1 MGRIR
6 AYQSAL
12 DPVYS
17 CTQPMEDPRIGLVLD
32 RRYRITERIA
42 AGGMGVV
49 YRAERLGLGK
59 PVAVKFL
66 HRTAALLPDHRVRF
80 EREAA
85 AMSRLTHPNL
95 VSIIDY
101 GSWEDLPYLV
111 MEYHHGRSLRDVIG
125 DSGGLPPERA
135 VFIARQM
142 LAGLASAHAAGV
154 LHRDLKPSNVL
165 LVGAPGEDLV
175 KILDFGVAKLL
186 DSGGGPTEVSV
197 VAGRVIGTPA
207 YMSPEH
213 ARAEPMDGRADIY
226 SVGLLLYEMVTGRRV
241 FQAEGKLGLL
251 RMQVEDMPE
260 RPRARAPELSAELDA
275 AIWKALEKDRDQ
287 RWQSAEEFASAL
299 AAVPEGRAG
308 KQLAAEGGAWSTPP
322 PGPAPTPRPG
332 RRPPSRPEADSGRAP
347 ELEAF
352 GLIRRTRVVRGIA
365 IGLLLG
371 AALLGL
377 VYLAVDRGLID
388 VQVRWIS
395 WIPWAEWSL
404 P

>member
-1 MGRIR
+1 
-6 AYQSAL
+6 
-12 DPVYS
+12 
-17 CTQPMEDPRIGLVLD
+17 MEDPRIGLVLD
-32 RRYRITERIA
+32 HRYRITERIA

-49 YRAERLGLGK
+49 YRAERIGLGK

-101 GSWEDLPYLV
+101 GSWEGLPYLV
-111 MEYHHGRSLRDVIG
+111 MEYHQGSSLRNALDE
-125 DSGGLPPERA
+125 SGALPPDRA
-135 VFIARQM
+135 VFVARQM

-197 VAGRVIGTPA
+197 VAGRVVGTPA

-226 SVGLLLYEMVTGRRV
+226 SVGLLLYEMVTGKRP

-260 RPRARAPELSAELDA
+260 RPRARAPELSSELDA
-275 AIWKALEKDRDQ
+275 AIWKALEKEKEQ
-287 RWQSAEEFASAL
+287 RWQSAEEFAAAL
-299 AAVPEGRAG
+299 ATVPEGRAG
-308 KQLAAEGGAWSTPP
+308 RQLAADVGPWSTPA
-322 PGPAPTPRPG
+322 PGTVTAPTPRPA
-332 RRPPSRPEADSGRAP
+332 RRPSPRLESESGYTGD
-347 ELEAF
+347 LEAV
-352 GLIRRTRVVRGIA
+352 GLIRRTRVLRGIA
-365 IGLLLG
+365 IGLFLG
-371 AALLGL
+371 ASLLGL
-377 VYLAVDRGLID
+377 LWLGVTRGIID
-388 VQVRWIS
+388 VPVEWLS
-395 WIPWAEWSL
+395 WIPWVDWS
-404 P
+404 PP

>member
-1 MGRIR
+1 
-6 AYQSAL
+6 
-12 DPVYS
+12 
-17 CTQPMEDPRIGLVLD
+17 MEDPRIGLVLD
-32 RRYRITERIA
+32 HRYRITERIA

-111 MEYHHGRSLRDVIG
+111 MEYHHGASLRRALDE
-125 DSGGLPPERA
+125 SGQLPAERA
-135 VFIARQM
+135 VFITRQM

-154 LHRDLKPSNVL
+154 VHRDLKPSNVL

-226 SVGLLLYEMVTGRRV
+226 SVGLLLYEMVTGHRP

-275 AIWKALEKDRDQ
+275 AIWKALEKDREE

-308 KQLAAEGGAWSTPP
+308 RQLGSDTGTWSTPQP
-322 PGPAPTPRPG
+322 QPAPTPLPK
-332 RRPPSRPEADSGRAP
+332 RRPAPRPETDSGYA
-347 ELEAF
+347 EALEAS
-352 GLIRRTRVVRGIA
+352 GLVRRTRVLRAIA
-365 IGLLLG
+365 LGMVLAALFGGLLYLG
-371 AALLGL
+371 
-377 VYLAVDRGLID
+377 VEKRLID
-388 VQVRWIS
+388 VPIRWLS
-395 WIPWAEWSL
+395 WVPWAEWSL

>member
-1 MGRIR
+1 
-6 AYQSAL
+6 
-12 DPVYS
+12 
-17 CTQPMEDPRIGLVLD
+17 MEDPRIGLVLD
-32 RRYRITERIA
+32 HRYRITERIA

-49 YRAERLGLGK
+49 YRGERLGLGK

-95 VSIIDY
+95 VTIIDY
-101 GSWEDLPYLV
+101 GSWEELPYLV
-111 MEYHHGRSLRDVIG
+111 MEYHPGTSLRRVIDENG
-125 DSGGLPPERA
+125 ALPPERA

-142 LAGLASAHAAGV
+142 LAGLASAHVVGV

-213 ARAEPMDGRADIY
+213 ARAEPMDARADVY
-226 SVGLLLYEMVTGRRV
+226 SVGLLLYEMVTGRRP
-241 FQAEGKLGLL
+241 FQAEGKMGLL

-260 RPRARAPELSAELDA
+260 RPRSRAPELSAELDA
-275 AIWKALEKDRDQ
+275 AIWKALEKEREE
-287 RWQSAEEFASAL
+287 RWQSAEEFATAL
-299 AAVPEGRAG
+299 AAVPEGRVG
-308 KQLAAEGGAWSTPP
+308 RQLASDVRAMTTPP
-322 PGPAPTPRPG
+322 PHPAPTPLPR
-332 RRPPSRPEADSGRAP
+332 RRPSPRPDSRGSGNTAD
-347 ELEAF
+347 LEAA
-352 GLIRRTRVVRGIA
+352 GLVRRTRILRGIA
-365 IGLLLG
+365 IGLVLAAVLAILL
-371 AALLGL
+371 LL
-377 VYLAVDRGLID
+377 AQERGIID
-388 VQVRWIS
+388 IPVGWLS
-395 WIPWAEWSL
+395 WIPWVDKSW

>member
-1 MGRIR
+1 
-6 AYQSAL
+6 
-12 DPVYS
+12 
-17 CTQPMEDPRIGLVLD
+17 MEDPRIGLVLD
-32 RRYRITERIA
+32 GRYRIEERIA

-66 HRTAALLPDHRVRF
+66 HRTAALLPDHRIRF

-101 GSWEDLPYLV
+101 GSWESLPYLV
-111 MEYHHGRSLRDVIG
+111 MEYHHGASLREVLEQIVTI
-125 DSGGLPPERA
+125 PAERA

-154 LHRDLKPSNVL
+154 VHRDLKPSNVL

-213 ARAEPMDGRADIY
+213 ARAEPMDGRADVY
-226 SVGLLLYEMVTGRRV
+226 SVGLLLYEMVTGQRA
-241 FQAEGKLGLL
+241 FQAEGKIGLL
-251 RMQVEDMPE
+251 RMQVEDAPE
-260 RPRARAPELSAELDA
+260 RPRARAPELSVELEA
-275 AIWKALEKDRDQ
+275 VILRALEKDRED
-287 RWQSAEEFASAL
+287 RWPSAAEFATQL

-308 KQLAAEGGAWSTPP
+308 RQLASVSAKSA
-322 PGPAPTPRPG
+322 
-332 RRPPSRPEADSGRAP
+332 
-347 ELEAF
+347 
-352 GLIRRTRVVRGIA
+352 A
-365 IGLLLG
+365 I
-371 AALLGL
+371 
-377 VYLAVDRGLID
+377 
-388 VQVRWIS
+388 W
-395 WIPWAEWSL
+395 
-404 P
+404 

>member
-1 MGRIR
+1 
-6 AYQSAL
+6 
-12 DPVYS
+12 
-17 CTQPMEDPRIGLVLD
+17 MEDPRIGLVLD
-32 RRYRITERIA
+32 HRYRITERIA

-49 YRAERLGLGK
+49 YRAERIGLGK

-101 GSWEDLPYLV
+101 GSWEELPYLV
-111 MEYHHGRSLRDVIG
+111 MEYHRGGSLRNALDQ
-125 DSGGLPPERA
+125 SGALPPERA

-226 SVGLLLYEMVTGRRV
+226 SVGLLIYEMVTGRRP

-260 RPRARAPELSAELDA
+260 RPRARAPDLSTELDA
-275 AIWKALEKDRDQ
+275 AIWKALEKDPDE
-287 RWQSAEEFASAL
+287 RWQSAEEFAAAL

-308 KQLAAEGGAWSTPP
+308 RQLAADVGPWITPP
-322 PGPAPTPRPG
+322 PGTVMAPTPLPARRPTPRPD
-332 RRPPSRPEADSGRAP
+332 SDSGYTDD
-347 ELEAF
+347 LEAV
-352 GLIRRTRVVRGIA
+352 GLIRRTRVLRGIA
-365 IGLLLG
+365 LGLFLG
-371 AALLGL
+371 ALLLGL
-377 VYLAVDRGLID
+377 VWLGVTRGIID
-388 VQVRWIS
+388 VPIEWLS
-395 WIPWAEWSL
+395 WIPWVDWS
-404 P
+404 PP

>member
-1 MGRIR
+1 
-6 AYQSAL
+6 
-12 DPVYS
+12 
-17 CTQPMEDPRIGLVLD
+17 MEDPRIGLVLD
-32 RRYRITERIA
+32 HRYRITERIA

-49 YRAERLGLGK
+49 YRAERIGLGK

-66 HRTAALLPDHRVRF
+66 HRTAALLPDHRTRF

-95 VSIIDY
+95 LSIIDY
-101 GSWEDLPYLV
+101 GSWEGLPYLV
-111 MEYHHGRSLRDVIG
+111 MEYHRGGSLRNALDE
-125 DSGGLPPERA
+125 SGALPPERA

-197 VAGRVIGTPA
+197 VAGRVVGTPA

-226 SVGLLLYEMVTGRRV
+226 SVGLLIYEMVTGKRP
-241 FQAEGKLGLL
+241 FTAEGKMGLL
-251 RMQVEDMPE
+251 RMQVEEMPE

-275 AIWKALEKDRDQ
+275 AIWKALEKDKEQ
-287 RWQSAEEFASAL
+287 RWQSAEEFAAAL

-308 KQLAAEGGAWSTPP
+308 RQLAADIGPWSTPP
-322 PGPAPTPRPG
+322 PGTVTAPTPRPA
-332 RRPPSRPEADSGRAP
+332 RRPSPRLESESGYTDD
-347 ELEAF
+347 LEAV
-352 GLIRRTRVVRGIA
+352 GLIRRTRVLRGIA
-365 IGLLLG
+365 IGLFLG
-371 AALLGL
+371 AGLLGL
-377 VYLAVDRGLID
+377 LWLGVTRGIID
-388 VQVRWIS
+388 VPIEWLS
-395 WIPWAEWSL
+395 WIPWVDWS
-404 P
+404 PP

>member
-1 MGRIR
+1 
-6 AYQSAL
+6 
-12 DPVYS
+12 
-17 CTQPMEDPRIGLVLD
+17 MEDPRIGLVLD
-32 RRYRITERIA
+32 HRYRITERIA

-101 GSWEDLPYLV
+101 GSWEGLPYLV
-111 MEYHHGRSLRDVIG
+111 MEYHQGHSLRKLIDEAG
-125 DSGGLPPERA
+125 AMPPDRA

-226 SVGLLLYEMVTGRRV
+226 SVGLLLYEMVTGKRP

-251 RMQVEDMPE
+251 RAQVEDMPE
-260 RPRARAPELSAELDA
+260 RPRARAPDLSPELDA
-275 AIWKALEKDRDQ
+275 AIWKAVEKERDQ
-287 RWQSAEEFASAL
+287 RWQSAEEFAAAL

-308 KQLAAEGGAWSTPP
+308 RQLAADVGPWSTPP
-322 PGPAPTPRPG
+322 STPVPTPRPA
-332 RRPPSRPEADSGRAP
+332 RSPTPRPESDSSYTDDLVA
-347 ELEAF
+347 A
-352 GLIRRTRVVRGIA
+352 GLVRRTRVLRGIA
-365 IGLLLG
+365 LGLFFG

-377 VYLAVDRGLID
+377 VYVAVERGLID
-388 VQVRWIS
+388 VEVRWLS
-395 WIPWAEWSL
+395 WIPWAEFKL

>member
-1 MGRIR
+1 
-6 AYQSAL
+6 
-12 DPVYS
+12 
-17 CTQPMEDPRIGLVLD
+17 MEDPRIGLVLD
-32 RRYRITERIA
+32 HRYRITERIA

-111 MEYHHGRSLRDVIG
+111 MEYHHGASLRRTLDE
-125 DSGGLPPERA
+125 SGQLPAERA
-135 VFIARQM
+135 VFITRQM

-154 LHRDLKPSNVL
+154 VHRDLKPSNVL

-226 SVGLLLYEMVTGRRV
+226 SVGLLLYEMVTGHRP

-260 RPRARAPELSAELDA
+260 RPRARAPELSTELDA
-275 AIWKALEKDRDQ
+275 AIWKALEKDRED
-287 RWQSAEEFASAL
+287 RWQTAEEFAAAL

-308 KQLAAEGGAWSTPP
+308 RQLGSDTGTWSTPQP
-322 PGPAPTPRPG
+322 QPAPTPLPK
-332 RRPPSRPEADSGRAP
+332 RRPAPAPETDSGYTDA
-347 ELEAF
+347 LQSA
-352 GLIRRTRVVRGIA
+352 GLLRRTRVLRAIA
-365 IGLLLG
+365 IGMVL
-371 AALLGL
+371 AALLGGL
-377 VYLAVDRGLID
+377 LYLGVEKRLID
-388 VQVRWIS
+388 VPIRWLS
-395 WIPWAEWSL
+395 WVPWAEWS
-404 P
+404 PP

>member
-1 MGRIR
+1 
-6 AYQSAL
+6 
-12 DPVYS
+12 
-17 CTQPMEDPRIGLVLD
+17 MEDPRIGLVLD
-32 RRYRITERIA
+32 HRYRITERIA

-101 GSWEDLPYLV
+101 GSWEGLPYLV
-111 MEYHHGRSLRDVIG
+111 MEYHHGTSLRNLIDQAG
-125 DSGGLPPERA
+125 AMPADRA

-226 SVGLLLYEMVTGRRV
+226 SVGLLLYEMVTGRRP

-251 RMQVEDMPE
+251 RAQVEDMPE
-260 RPRARAPELSAELDA
+260 RPRARAPDLSPELDA
-275 AIWKALEKDRDQ
+275 AIWKAVEKERDQ
-287 RWQSAEEFASAL
+287 RWQSAEEFAAAL

-308 KQLAAEGGAWSTPP
+308 RQLAADVGHWSTPP
-322 PGPAPTPRPG
+322 SMPVPTPRPARG
-332 RRPPSRPEADSGRAP
+332 PTPRPESDSSYTDDLVA
-347 ELEAF
+347 A
-352 GLIRRTRVVRGIA
+352 GLVRRTRVLRGVA
-365 IGLLLG
+365 LGLFFG

-377 VYLAVDRGLID
+377 VYVAVERGLID
-388 VQVRWIS
+388 VEISWLS
-395 WIPWAEWSL
+395 WIPWAEWKL

>member
-1 MGRIR
+1 
-6 AYQSAL
+6 
-12 DPVYS
+12 
-17 CTQPMEDPRIGLVLD
+17 MEDPRIGLVLD
-32 RRYRITERIA
+32 HRYRITERIA

-49 YRAERLGLGK
+49 YRAERIGLGK

-66 HRTAALLPDHRVRF
+66 HKTAALMSDHRVRF

-101 GSWEDLPYLV
+101 GSWEELPYLV
-111 MEYHHGRSLRDVIG
+111 MEYHRGSSLRNALDE
-125 DSGGLPPERA
+125 SGALPPERA
-135 VFIARQM
+135 VFIGRQM
-142 LAGLASAHAAGV
+142 LAGLASAHAVGV

-165 LVGAPGEDLV
+165 LVGSPGEDLV

-226 SVGLLLYEMVTGRRV
+226 SVGLLIYEMVTGKRP

-260 RPRARAPELSAELDA
+260 RPRARAPDLSTELDA
-275 AIWKALEKDRDQ
+275 AIWKALEKDPGE
-287 RWQSAEEFASAL
+287 RWQSAEEFAAAL

-308 KQLAAEGGAWSTPP
+308 RQLAADVGPWSTPP
-322 PGPAPTPRPG
+322 PGTVTAPTPRPA
-332 RRPPSRPEADSGRAP
+332 RRPSPRPDDDSGSGYTDD
-347 ELEAF
+347 LEAV
-352 GLIRRTRVVRGIA
+352 GLIRRTRVLRGIA
-365 IGLLLG
+365 IGLFFG

-377 VYLAVDRGLID
+377 LWLGVTRGIID
-388 VQVRWIS
+388 IPIEWLS
-395 WIPWAEWSL
+395 WIPWVDWS
-404 P
+404 PP

>member
-1 MGRIR
+1 
-6 AYQSAL
+6 
-12 DPVYS
+12 
-17 CTQPMEDPRIGLVLD
+17 MEDPRIGLVLD
-32 RRYRITERIA
+32 HRYRITERIA

-49 YRAERLGLGK
+49 YRGERLGLGK

-95 VSIIDY
+95 VTIIDY
-101 GSWEDLPYLV
+101 GSWEELPYLV
-111 MEYHHGRSLRDVIG
+111 MEYHPGTSLRRVI
-125 DSGGLPPERA
+125 DESGSLPPERA

-142 LAGLASAHAAGV
+142 LAGLASAHVVGV

-213 ARAEPMDGRADIY
+213 ARAEPMDARADVY
-226 SVGLLLYEMVTGRRV
+226 SVGLLLYEMVTGHRP
-241 FQAEGKLGLL
+241 FQAEGKMGLL

-275 AIWKALEKDRDQ
+275 AIWKALEKEREE
-287 RWQSAEEFASAL
+287 RWQSAEEFATAL
-299 AAVPEGRAG
+299 AAVPEGRVG
-308 KQLAAEGGAWSTPP
+308 RQLASDVRAMTTPP
-322 PGPAPTPRPG
+322 PHPAPTPLPR
-332 RRPPSRPEADSGRAP
+332 RRPSPRPESSGSGNTADLLA
-347 ELEAF
+347 A
-352 GLIRRTRVVRGIA
+352 GLVRRTRILRGIA
-365 IGLLLG
+365 IGLVLALVLG
-371 AALLGL
+371 CVLYVLQE
-377 VYLAVDRGLID
+377 RGIID
-388 VQVRWIS
+388 IPVEWLS
-395 WIPWAEWSL
+395 WIPWVDKSW